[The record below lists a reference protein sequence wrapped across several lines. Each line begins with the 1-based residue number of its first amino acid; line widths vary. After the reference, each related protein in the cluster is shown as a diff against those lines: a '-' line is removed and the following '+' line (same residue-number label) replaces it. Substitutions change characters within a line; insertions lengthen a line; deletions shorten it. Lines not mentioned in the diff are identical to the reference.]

1 MAATT
6 IEIDALTTVGDL
18 AEKLSVPVTNLIGE
32 LFKNGM
38 MVTVNEKVD
47 FDTAQIIVGELGLD
61 IELTQRDNGEQSPI
75 K

>member
-6 IEIDALTTVGDL
+6 IEIDAMITVGDL
-18 AEKLSVPVTNLIGE
+18 AEQLSVPVTMLIGE

-47 FDTAQIIVGELGLD
+47 FDTAQIIVAELGLD
-61 IELTQRDNGEQSPI
+61 IELQKKMQHLS